1 MRRDEKILAAA
12 EKLFFER
19 SFDGVGVDEIGR
31 AAGTAGSAIYRHFP
45 SKDAILA
52 ALFDKTLDTILVRLG
67 EPEEDPTAELNK
79 LVRAFV
85 GLVKSHERLVSIW
98 LREQRSL
105 AERYRREH
113 DRRQRRINQRWIVC
127 LKRCYPDRSTD
138 EIITGTRGVQLL
150 LLSEALRPP
159 GGRRA
164 KQAEELLAQ
173 MALDVG
179 EQIGRQQRPIT
190 GHRGPR
196 RHPKRA
202 ADQPIDRSR
211 IRLVRKS

>member
-1 MRRDEKILAAA
+1 MTRDEKILAAA

-19 SFDGVGVDEIGR
+19 SFDGVGVDEIGKV
-31 AAGTAGSAIYRHFP
+31 AGTTGSAIYRHFP

-67 EPEEDPTAELNK
+67 EPDEDADAELNK

-85 GLVKSHERLVSIW
+85 GLAKTHERLVSIW

-113 DRRQRRINQRWIVC
+113 DRRHRRINQRWIDC

-138 EIITGTRGVQLL
+138 EIITATRGVQLL
-150 LLSEALRPP
+150 LLSEAMRPP
-159 GGRRA
+159 GGRSA
-164 KQAEELLAQ
+164 KQAEELLAK
-173 MALDVG
+173 MALMSVG
-179 EQIGRQQRPIT
+179 ALELEPAA
-190 GHRGPR
+190 
-196 RHPKRA
+196 KR
-202 ADQPIDRSR
+202 
-211 IRLVRKS
+211 

>member
-1 MRRDEKILAAA
+1 MTRDEKILAAA

-19 SFDGVGVDEIGR
+19 SFDGVGVDEIGKV
-31 AAGTAGSAIYRHFP
+31 AGTTGSAIYRHFP

-67 EPEEDPTAELNK
+67 EVDEDPVAELEK
-79 LVRAFV
+79 LARAFV
-85 GLVKSHERLVSIW
+85 GLAKSHERLVSIW

-113 DRRQRRINQRWIVC
+113 DRRQRRITERWVGC
-127 LKRCYPDRSTD
+127 LERCYPDRSTD
-138 EIITGTRGVQLL
+138 EIITATRGVQLL

-164 KQAEELLAQ
+164 KQAEELLVQLGLASLR
-173 MALDVG
+173 AL
-179 EQIGRQQRPIT
+179 EP
-190 GHRGPR
+190 
-196 RHPKRA
+196 A
-202 ADQPIDRSR
+202 AAPS
-211 IRLVRKS
+211 

>member
-1 MRRDEKILAAA
+1 VTRDEKILAAA

-19 SFDGVGVDEIGR
+19 SFDGVGVDEIGKV
-31 AAGTAGSAIYRHFP
+31 AGTTGSAIYRHFP

-67 EPEEDPTAELNK
+67 EPDEDPAAELNK

-85 GLVKSHERLVSIW
+85 GLAKSHERLVSIW

-113 DRRQRRINQRWIVC
+113 DRRHRRINQRWIDC
-127 LKRCYPDRSTD
+127 LKRCYPGCSVD
-138 EIITGTRGVQLL
+138 EIITATRGVQLL
-150 LLSEALRPP
+150 LLSEAMRPP

-173 MALDVG
+173 MALASVG
-179 EQIGRQQRPIT
+179 ALMPE
-190 GHRGPR
+190 
-196 RHPKRA
+196 A
-202 ADQPIDRSR
+202 AATR
-211 IRLVRKS
+211 

>member
-1 MRRDEKILAAA
+1 VTRDEKILAAA

-19 SFDGVGVDEIGR
+19 SFDGVGVDEIGKV
-31 AAGTAGSAIYRHFP
+31 AGTTGSAIYRHFP

-85 GLVKSHERLVSIW
+85 GLAKSHERLVSIW

-113 DRRQRRINQRWIVC
+113 DRRHRRINQRWIDC
-127 LKRCYPDRSTD
+127 LKRCYPDCSTD
-138 EIITGTRGVQLL
+138 EIITVTRGAQLL

-173 MALDVG
+173 MALASVG
-179 EQIGRQQRPIT
+179 ALVPEP
-190 GHRGPR
+190 
-196 RHPKRA
+196 A
-202 ADQPIDRSR
+202 A
-211 IRLVRKS
+211 KF